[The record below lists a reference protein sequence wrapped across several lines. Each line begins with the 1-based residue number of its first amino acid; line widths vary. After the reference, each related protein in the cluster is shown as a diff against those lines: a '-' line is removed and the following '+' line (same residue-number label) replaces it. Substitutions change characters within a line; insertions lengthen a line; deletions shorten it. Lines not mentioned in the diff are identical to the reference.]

1 MRCFRGIDTLTA
13 ILLLA
18 ELHDVQR
25 FPKARALMAYL
36 GLVPGEHSSGD
47 RHRRGPITKT
57 GNTLARPLVVGAPW
71 HYRHR
76 PRVGPTLAQR
86 RSGQPGRVIALER
99 PPQFEGREFLTEE
112 EVAAL
117 ENGAVARNVQLAE
130 RPAESTTAGG
140 SVDWREDGTPGF
152 YNTFWLDGGTAWD
165 PSRRTS
171 LVVDPPDGRIPY
183 TATARDN
190 ERPHGSGPWNSFG
203 CGSFSSAAQA
213 VLRRR
218 QAGVLEGTWTRRG
231 VVRRSGG
238 GRWSAEGGGP
248 YAVSEFWVVALIGE
262 RQVQPGAPCA
272 DRRDQCRQAPSD
284 DPAARMM
291 SSTTVTCG
299 GVRGGGAREAV
310 AMVIRRRTSTQQ
322 RASGRFSAA
331 SSGCRP
337 S

>member
-1 MRCFRGIDTLTA
+1 MAPRRRRPRSAGREGAPFEIRWLLRAGAGRGSGSVGSRPGPLRCSARRRTVHTFCHAVPDRWHVTGLPRARGGRCAGCAT
-13 ILLLA
+13 
-18 ELHDVQR
+18 R
-25 FPKARALMAYL
+25 
-36 GLVPGEHSSGD
+36 
-47 RHRRGPITKT
+47 
-57 GNTLARPLVVGAPW
+57 LARPTAVPTRRATPTTGCTA
-71 HYRHR
+71 RR
-76 PRVGPTLAQR
+76 PRPRARYRPTRRTARSPQRPRGASPLGAEGDGGDGPRGRAGGEDLR
-86 RSGQPGRVIALER
+86 HVGRVR
-99 PPQFEGREFLTEE
+99 G
-112 EVAAL
+112 
-117 ENGAVARNVQLAE
+117 
-130 RPAESTTAGG
+130 
-140 SVDWREDGTPGF
+140 
-152 YNTFWLDGGTAWD
+152 
-165 PSRRTS
+165 
-171 LVVDPPDGRIPY
+171 
-183 TATARDN
+183 
-190 ERPHGSGPWNSFG
+190 G

-248 YAVSEFWVVALIGE
+248 YAVSELWVVALIGE

-284 DPAARMM
+284 DPAMGTARRVAAGTRPSARMM

>member
-1 MRCFRGIDTLTA
+1 MSRELTRLVWTGFFLNTAVVFVGFIRGLEGV
-13 ILLLA
+13 LLLA
-18 ELHDVQR
+18 CRTATPQSR
-25 FPKARALMAYL
+25 
-36 GLVPGEHSSGD
+36 
-47 RHRRGPITKT
+47 T
-57 GNTLARPLVVGAPW
+57 G
-71 HYRHR
+71 
-76 PRVGPTLAQR
+76 
-86 RSGQPGRVIALER
+86 
-99 PPQFEGREFLTEE
+99 
-112 EVAAL
+112 AAL
-117 ENGAVARNVQLAE
+117 FRR
-130 RPAESTTAGG
+130 RPK
-140 SVDWREDGTPGF
+140 
-152 YNTFWLDGGTAWD
+152 
-165 PSRRTS
+165 
-171 LVVDPPDGRIPY
+171 
-183 TATARDN
+183 
-190 ERPHGSGPWNSFG
+190 
-203 CGSFSSAAQA
+203 A

-248 YAVSEFWVVALIGE
+248 YAVSELWVVALIGE